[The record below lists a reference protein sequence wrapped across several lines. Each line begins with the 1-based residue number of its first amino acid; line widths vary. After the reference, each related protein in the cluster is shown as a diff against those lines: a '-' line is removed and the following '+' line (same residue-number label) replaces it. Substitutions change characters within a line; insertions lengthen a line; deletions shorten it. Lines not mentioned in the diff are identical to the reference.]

1 MTIKRLITAL
11 LSNLLIIMIVT
22 AIFGIVGG
30 YVNYNVIH
38 EKYTA
43 YSTFY
48 VLEKKSEN
56 VDENDSTSYSD
67 LRTSQMLVD
76 DYNVL
81 ATSRKVKE
89 KVASNIGVKTLAPYK
104 ITISSNENTRVM
116 KLTVTG
122 EEKELTAKIANEMV
136 EVFKETVIEIMNVE
150 NVNVVDYAQVPTKPS
165 SPAKL
170 KNTILSIAAGF
181 VVSCGVV
188 LMIELLANTIKSAEE
203 IEELFELPVLAQ
215 VGGLKGTSN
224 DEFEASEKVDDGEKL
239 KEEKT
244 KKKKK
249 RGNSA
254 GKKKTK

>member
-1 MTIKRLITAL
+1 MTIKRLVTAL

-22 AIFGIVGG
+22 AVFGIVGG
-30 YVNYNVIH
+30 YINYNVIH

-48 VLEKKSEN
+48 VLEKKTDN

-81 ATSRKVKE
+81 ATSRRVKE
-89 KVASNIGVKTLAPYK
+89 KVASNIGVKTLASYK

-150 NVNVVDYAQVPTKPS
+150 NVNVVDYAQTPTKPS

-170 KNTILSIAAGF
+170 KNTILSTSAGF

-188 LMIELLANTIKSAEE
+188 LLIELLDNTIKSAEE

-215 VGGLKGTSN
+215 VGRLKGTSN
-224 DEFEASEKVDDGEKL
+224 DELEAEEDSSPDDEKKDAKS
-239 KEEKT
+239 KKR
-244 KKKKK
+244 KKKGDSSKK
-249 RGNSA
+249 N
-254 GKKKTK
+254 